1 MRLLVAGGDRVDAG
15 KTTFAVGLAARLDD
29 ALAVKPRA
37 GNDLWFDHDDART
50 ALERGRL
57 YGKDVARLTNATDD
71 GPPETHNPVHRLW
84 RPTPGRT
91 GLLGE
96 RGRTFLLDRV
106 RIGDEDRFVV
116 NDRIDLPE
124 LVCESLPLAD
134 APRVDSVAGFNELM
148 ADWHLDAFARLRDR
162 VRAAD
167 RPVVVE
173 SYANVA
179 DPLQD
184 VAYDA
189 VAVVE
194 PTRCRVYDGR
204 RWGIAC
210 DAVEDRTDGQLEERV
225 GKLTGRLEPVA
236 THVLDPLPGA
246 VREAPERVAAAN
258 AGAYDALLAAV

>member
-1 MRLLVAGGDRVDAG
+1 VRLLVTGGDRVDAG

-29 ALAVKPRA
+29 PFAVKPRA
-37 GNDLWFDHDDART
+37 GNDFWFDHDDAR
-50 ALERGRL
+50 AAVERGRL
-57 YGKDVARLTNATDD
+57 YGKDVARLTAATDA

-106 RIGDEDRFVV
+106 RTADGDRFVV
-116 NDRIDLPE
+116 NDRIDLPS
-124 LVCESLPLAD
+124 LVRESLPLAD

-148 ADWHLDAFARLRDR
+148 AEWHLDAFARLRDR

-167 RPVVVE
+167 CPVVVE
-173 SYANVA
+173 SYADIA
-179 DPLQD
+179 DPLQG
-184 VAYDA
+184 VTYDA

-194 PTRCRVYDGR
+194 PTRCRVYDGH
-204 RWGIAC
+204 RWGIAR

-225 GKLTGRLEPVA
+225 GAVTERLEPLA
-236 THVLDPLPGA
+236 THALDPLPTT
-246 VREAPERVAAAN
+246 VRETPERVAAAN
-258 AGAYDALLAAV
+258 ADAYDALLAAV

>member
-15 KTTFAVGLAARLDD
+15 KTTFAVGLAARLD
-29 ALAVKPRA
+29 APLAVKPRA
-37 GNDLWFDHDDART
+37 GNDFWFDHDDART
-50 ALERGRL
+50 ALERGRV
-57 YGKDVARLTNATDD
+57 YGKDVARLTNATDG
-71 GPPETHNPVHRLW
+71 GPPEAHNPVHRLW
-84 RPTPGRT
+84 CPTPDRT

-106 RIGDEDRFVV
+106 RIADEDRFVV
-116 NDRIDLPE
+116 NGRVDLPN
-124 LVCESLPLAD
+124 LVRESLPLAD

-162 VRAAD
+162 VRTAD

-184 VAYDA
+184 IGYDA

-204 RWGIAC
+204 RWRIAA

-225 GKLTGRLEPVA
+225 GEVTKRLEPLS
-236 THVLDPLPGA
+236 THALDPLSAA
-246 VREAPERVAAAN
+246 VRETPERIAAAN
-258 AGAYDALLAAV
+258 ADAYDALLAAV